1 MGFVTGFG
9 LAPSVRGT
17 TSRALLHV
25 SDWLPSI
32 VTGMLGLKVHSPEH
46 APALDGINSWK
57 AIAEGGPSNRT
68 EILINLCPEFSVL
81 AGGQVRYGWQQSAL
95 LLDFAQQQHNAQ
107 PLGQITGVMKL
118 IWGLPGDEDMP
129 TCKAPGCKNGW
140 QRPPMLHNAS
150 WPAPEPPEI
159 ASFSPGIWLFNL
171 TEV

>member
-1 MGFVTGFG
+1 MV
-9 LAPSVRGT
+9 
-17 TSRALLHV
+17 
-25 SDWLPSI
+25 
-32 VTGMLGLKVHSPEH
+32 
-46 APALDGINSWK
+46 
-57 AIAEGGPSNRT
+57 PSNRT

-118 IWGLPGDEDMP
+118 IWGLPGDEDKP

-171 TEV
+171 TEVCGHFKHRCIILVLPALLRESLYKLSSVSCVPGRRGEA